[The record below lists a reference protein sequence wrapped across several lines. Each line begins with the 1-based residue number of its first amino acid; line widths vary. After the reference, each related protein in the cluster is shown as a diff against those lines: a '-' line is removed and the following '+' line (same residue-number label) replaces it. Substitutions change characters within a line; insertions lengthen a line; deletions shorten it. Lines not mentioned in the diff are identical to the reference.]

1 MNETTSDS
9 VRNVLF
15 IMCDQLRLDALSCFG
30 GSVIETP
37 NIDRLAARGVRFDQ
51 AHVQGSVCGSSRMS
65 FYTGRYVQ
73 SHGARYNRIPLSIG
87 QRTLGDHLRSQ
98 GVRTMLIGKTHMAP
112 DRDGLA
118 TLGLDP
124 DAPEAMYLAEC
135 GFEPTLRDDGL
146 RAIFNGDTTVE
157 EVLKYT

>member
-65 FYTGRYVQ
+65 FYTGRCPVSWRPLQ
-73 SHGARYNRIPLSIG
+73 PDSAVDRATHAWRSPRARASER
-87 QRTLGDHLRSQ
+87 
-98 GVRTMLIGKTHMAP
+98 
-112 DRDGLA
+112 
-118 TLGLDP
+118 
-124 DAPEAMYLAEC
+124 C
-135 GFEPTLRDDGL
+135 
-146 RAIFNGDTTVE
+146 
-157 EVLKYT
+157 